1 MTASDNKTIPDF
13 FNENRMDPVS
23 VATGRQASRL
33 AVPKPAEPKR
43 KAGFYFSETLLNR
56 FNRKFHQLKLDGIP
70 IPNKSAMVEMALHFA
85 LDDMD
90 RGDAS
95 QLLKRFDNPKPGCT

>member
-13 FNENRMDPVS
+13 FDENRMDPVS
-23 VATGRQASRL
+23 VATGRTASKL
-33 AVPKPAEPKR
+33 AVPKPAVPKR
-43 KAGFYFSETLLNR
+43 KAGFYFSETLLDR
-56 FNRKFHQLKLDGIP
+56 FTRKFHQLKLDGVP
-70 IPNKSAMVEMALHFA
+70 IGNKSTLAEMALHFA

-95 QLLKRFDNPKPGCT
+95 QLLKRFDNH

>member
-13 FNENRMDPVS
+13 FDEDPMDPVS
-23 VATGRQASRL
+23 VATGRT
-33 AVPKPAEPKR
+33 VPKAAVLKR
-43 KAGFYFSETLLNR
+43 KVGFYFSETLLDR
-56 FNRKFHQLKLDGIP
+56 FTRKFHQLKLDGVP
-70 IPNKSAMVEMALHFA
+70 IENKSALAEMALHFA

-95 QLLKRFDNPKPGCT
+95 LLLKGFKKR

>member
-13 FNENRMDPVS
+13 FNEKRMDPVS
-23 VATGRQASRL
+23 VATGRPA
-33 AVPKPAEPKR
+33 PKPAMPKR
-43 KAGFYFSETLLNR
+43 KAGFYFSETLLDR

-70 IPNKSAMVEMALHFA
+70 IPNKSALAEMALHFA
-85 LDDMD
+85 LDDME

-95 QLLKRFDNPKPGCT
+95 QLLKRFDNPKPECT